1 MKSNTSA
8 PAGQRKAP
16 EPVSVRAR
24 FAGGATTEDLADG
37 TAVLS
42 IRDGDG
48 ETSYWCEAL
57 LTGGYRLHKFG
68 AGRRYDLPADLSGCT
83 CGDRTHRPERPGGC
97 KHMAALRQALP
108 SVTKASA

>member
-1 MKSNTSA
+1 METSKSA
-8 PAGQRKAP
+8 PAGQRPAP

-24 FAGGATTEDLADG
+24 FAGGNLADG
-37 TAVLS
+37 SAILS

-48 ETSYWCEAL
+48 ESSYWCEAL
-57 LTGGYRLHKFG
+57 PAGGYRLRKFG
-68 AGRRYDLPADLSGCT
+68 AGRRYELPADLSGCT